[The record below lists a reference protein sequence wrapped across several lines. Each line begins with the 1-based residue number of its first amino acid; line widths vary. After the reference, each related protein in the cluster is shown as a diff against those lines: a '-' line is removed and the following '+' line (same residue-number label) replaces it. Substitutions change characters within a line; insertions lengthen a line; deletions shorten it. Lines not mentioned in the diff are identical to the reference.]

1 MDLSRTILSF
11 ADLNSPEF
19 KSSFRFN
26 SEYVY
31 LKRLSGDVCMLLMT
45 RDGEKFRSINTANL
59 SVQEI
64 KNLLG
69 NNEKIGFASYIWVKP
84 HYFGFAC
91 SSLSPK
97 FDAFTDLINEI
108 LSRTDNGNL
117 NFCVTPL
124 VRQATKDEAVSMD
137 YIGRTTIEVTRE
149 NSLVSH
155 FLNFL
160 SADSGCDEL
169 DGLEITLKPKHSR
182 SIKPVVE
189 ALISHTSD
197 EGLKKLVIKAK
208 NDASSAML
216 DLYVAGRG
224 VISDMIDVADDSSIA
239 ATIEEKANKNA
250 NLQEQ
255 IREYISNGQIDKA
268 DFSRILRYCDEPSW
282 TSFVEAVQ
290 DDYRLRQ

>member
-1 MDLSRTILSF
+1 
-11 ADLNSPEF
+11 
-19 KSSFRFN
+19 
-26 SEYVY
+26 
-31 LKRLSGDVCMLLMT
+31 MLLMT

-69 NNEKIGFASYIWVKP
+69 NNEKIGFASYIWIKP

-97 FDAFTDLINEI
+97 FDAFADLINEI
-108 LSRTDNGNL
+108 LNRTDNGNL

-124 VRQATKDEAVSMD
+124 VRQATKDEAVSME

-149 NSLVSH
+149 NSLAGH
-155 FLNFL
+155 FLGFL
-160 SADSGCDEL
+160 GVGSDCDEL
-169 DGLEITLKPKHSR
+169 DGLEITIKPKHSR
-182 SIKPVVE
+182 NIKPVVE
-189 ALISHTSD
+189 ALVSHISD
-197 EGLKKLVIKAK
+197 EGLKKLIIKAK

-224 VISDMIDVADDSSIA
+224 VISDMIDVKDDALIA
-239 ATIEEKANKNA
+239 ATIEERAAKNA

-255 IREYISNGQIDKA
+255 IREYISNGQTDKA
-268 DFSRILRYCDEPSW
+268 DFSRILRYCDESSW
-282 TSFVEAVQ
+282 ASFVEAIQVGYQ
-290 DDYRLRQ
+290 LRQ